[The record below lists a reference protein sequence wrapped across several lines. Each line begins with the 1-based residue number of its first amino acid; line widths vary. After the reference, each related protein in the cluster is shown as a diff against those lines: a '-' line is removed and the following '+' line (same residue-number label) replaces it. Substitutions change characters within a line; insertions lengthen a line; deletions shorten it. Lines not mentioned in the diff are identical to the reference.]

1 MINTHIQLHEAPLQE
16 RIEQLLRPN
25 LKFLT
30 EGSSIPADASLGS
43 LGLDSLA
50 SINLLFDLESEFDVT
65 IPDDMLDENTFSSIA
80 HLEALL
86 LKLIGTPA
94 S

>member
-1 MINTHIQLHEAPLQE
+1 MEITDSSLHQ
-16 RIEQLLRPN
+16 RIENLLRPN

-30 EGSSIPADASLGS
+30 DDAPIPGGASLGS

-50 SINLLFDLESEFDVT
+50 SINVLFDLESEFGIS
-65 IPDDMLDENTFSSIA
+65 IPDDMLDENTFSSIG

-86 LKLIGTPA
+86 VKLI
-94 S
+94 